1 MNQSGTEGVVSQA
14 KGLFREMRPWQWYK
28 QSMVLLGVTFSG
40 RLFDVSAVIQ
50 TLLTVGAFSM
60 IAGAVY
66 IFNDINDV
74 EQDRKHPEKRNRPIA
89 SGTISIP
96 VATVFG
102 CFVGGVGLW
111 LGYYVD
117 VLVFAILL
125 AYVLNNFFYNL
136 GLKDVLF
143 VDILVIAIGFVL
155 RALAGVYAIQ
165 TDVSLP
171 SPWLIVC
178 TLLAAL
184 LLGLGK
190 RYQELKQPESED
202 TRASLVRYNEQVI
215 DRLLVVVI
223 STLLMAYSLYT
234 FNDSNQL
241 MMLTL
246 PFAYFA
252 TFRFYHLIYLDKE
265 ARAVE
270 RVILSDRSF
279 IVNFALW
286 VATIL
291 IAIYLRQS
299 LVGVLG

>member
-1 MNQSGTEGVVSQA
+1 MYQSETGGIASQA
-14 KGLFREMRPWQWYK
+14 KGLLWEMRPWQWYK

-40 RLFDVSAVIQ
+40 RLFDVSAVVQ
-50 TLLTVGAFSM
+50 SLLTVSAFSM
-60 IAGAVY
+60 VAGAVY
-66 IFNDINDV
+66 VFNDISDV

-89 SGTISIP
+89 SGTVSIP
-96 VATVFG
+96 TATIFG
-102 CFVGGVGLW
+102 GFVGVVGLW

-117 VLVFAILL
+117 VLVLAILL
-125 AYVLNNFFYNL
+125 AYVLNNVFYNL

-143 VDILVIAIGFVL
+143 VDILIIAIGFVL

-165 TDVSLP
+165 TDVGLP

-190 RYQELKQPESED
+190 RYQELKHPESDD
-202 TRASLVRYNEQVI
+202 TRTSLERYDIQVI

-234 FNDSNQL
+234 FNGGNQL

-252 TFRFYHLIYLDKE
+252 TFRFYHLIYLDDE
-265 ARAVE
+265 ARTVE
-270 RVILSDRSF
+270 RMILFDRSF
-279 IVNFALW
+279 IVNLALW
-286 VATIL
+286 VAAIL
-291 IAIYLRQS
+291 IAIYLRQ
-299 LVGVLG
+299 LFVGVLG